1 MKWILNL
8 PKLAWTTLALS
19 SATVGMGG
27 HWAQA
32 SQFTETALDQT
43 QVIAIARPYGVET
56 TKYDLLVLEQI
67 PSKKQCWQEKAD
79 VSGPVMVDPLLL
91 QFDFTGH
98 CRRSTDSNGYS
109 VRIDGQD
116 YGLEYL
122 LRIVPQGNELLLV
135 ATSRTGKAPAL
146 VIGSTRGLAAGFMK
160 IQLNPGW
167 QFTKRTFNGKPLGH
181 FYFST
186 TQAALF
192 NTPVQSAPSTPSTT
206 TPAPTAPPAVTP
218 SEPVPVPP
226 PVSSNQPV
234 PPAANSTEPV
244 PAPPP
249 TNSSNTLPPAETL
262 PPPAPTPS
270 NTSSPGPSPTVTA
283 PRPTSKGPT
292 VNDFRQ
298 F

>member
-1 MKWILNL
+1 MKWIFNL
-8 PKLAWTTLALS
+8 PKLAWATLALS
-19 SATVGMGG
+19 SVTVGAGSAL
-27 HWAQA
+27 AQA

-67 PSKKQCWQEKAD
+67 PNKRQCWQEKAD
-79 VSGPVMVDPLLL
+79 VSGPVLVDPLLL
-91 QFDFTGH
+91 QFDFTGI

-122 LRIVPQGNELLLV
+122 LRIVPHGNELLLL
-135 ATSRTGKAPAL
+135 ATSRTGKAPEL

-167 QFTKRTFNGKPLGH
+167 QFTKRTYNGKPLGH

-192 NTPVQSAPSTPSTT
+192 NTPVQSTPAPSTA
-206 TPAPTAPPAVTP
+206 TPAPTVPPVVTP
-218 SEPVPVPP
+218 R
-226 PVSSNQPV
+226 
-234 PPAANSTEPV
+234 EPV

-249 TNSSNTLPPAETL
+249 VSSNNPASPVSIPTEPVPTPPPTSSSNALPTAETL
-262 PPPAPTPS
+262 PPPAPNAS
-270 NTSSPGPSPTVTA
+270 NVSSPGPSPTTTS

>member
-1 MKWILNL
+1 MKWILKL
-8 PKLAWTTLALS
+8 PQLALTTLVLS
-19 SATVGMGG
+19 VVSHSG
-27 HWAQA
+27 HLAQA

-67 PSKKQCWQEKAD
+67 PNKRQCWQEN
-79 VSGPVMVDPLLL
+79 GTTPTLVDPLLL
-91 QFDFTGH
+91 NFDFTGI

-122 LRIVPQGNELLLV
+122 LRIVPQGNELLLM

-167 QFTKRTFNGKPLGH
+167 QFTKRTYNGKPLGH

-192 NTPVQSAPSTPSTT
+192 NPAVQSAPSTPSST
-206 TPAPTAPPAVTP
+206 TPAPTAPPAITP

-226 PVSSNQPV
+226 PVSSNNPV
-234 PPAANSTEPV
+234 PPAANPTEPV
-244 PAPPP
+244 SPPLP
-249 TNSSNTLPPAETL
+249 TNSSNALPPAETL

-270 NTSSPGPSPTVTA
+270 NTSSPGPSPTVTT

-292 VNDFRQ
+292 VNNFRQ